1 MYIDTVMYLDFETFY
16 DPKGGYTLRT
26 QTPPEYIL
34 DDRFETI
41 MCATAINNEPQRIVD
56 GPDFGGW
63 LAQYDPAR
71 TLTVTYNSLFD
82 NSILAW
88 RYGFV
93 PARMCD
99 TMNLARALH
108 GHELPDLKLA
118 TVAKKLLGRQKG
130 MAIHKVAGMH
140 RADIIAAG
148 MWDEFKAYALEDNE
162 QNRLLFLKLYHQ
174 LPREEWQL
182 MDMVLRAAV
191 QPQFILD
198 KEKLG
203 LHLHMLRMDKAK
215 LIAELLPNKK
225 ELIEKGIV
233 HKLAHDPDAM
243 KEAIRA
249 SGIMSPTGFAD
260 ALRKLGVEPEMKQSG
275 ATGRDIPA
283 FAKTDKFMAR
293 LQEHPDFRVQAL
305 AAARLQCKSTLEET
319 RCARLL
325 NIATLKWPNIPGCPE
340 EKALMP
346 VPLRYGGAHTHRL
359 SGDWGLNMQNLPRK
373 SVLRECLLPPTGS
386 AVIVA
391 DLAQIEARLVAWVV
405 KQSDLLST
413 FSRPGKKG
421 DPYSAFATKIF
432 GYPVDRKLK
441 ELNEQG
447 IEWYPFEVQGFIGK
461 VGVLGLGYGCGPP
474 KFFLMVETSARLF
487 GVPIDGSRGVLFT
500 LEFAEEVVA
509 TYRREYDKIS
519 QGWAALGQIIEVNW
533 AGAGSQKF
541 GPCTISPGCI
551 EGPGGLQMRYA
562 NPRWENRLLSD
573 GTYKEGWWYDYGRFS
588 HKIYGSAMLENII
601 QFIARIILMNIALRL
616 RDHGYRFACQ
626 SHDELGFI
634 VPLEKLDEAKALIY
648 KEFTTPPTWAADLP
662 LDAEV
667 GSGPSYGSAK

>member
-1 MYIDTVMYLDFETFY
+1 MIPSCSWTFETHY
-16 DPKGGYTLRT
+16 DPKTGYSLRT
-26 QTPPEYIL
+26 LTPPEYIL

-41 MCATAINNEPQRIVD
+41 MCATAINDGPQRIVD
-56 GPDFGGW
+56 GPDFREW
-63 LAQYDPAR
+63 LTQYDPAR

-88 RYGFV
+88 KFGFV

-130 MAIHKVAGMH
+130 GAIHKVAGMH
-140 RADIIAAG
+140 RADIIASG

-191 QPQFILD
+191 QPQFVLD
-198 KEKLG
+198 KDRLTQHLVKLRTDKGKLIVDLLPDKPNLIESEKL
-203 LHLHMLRMDKAK
+203 
-215 LIAELLPNKK
+215 ITQ
-225 ELIEKGIV
+225 
-233 HKLAHDPDAM
+233 LATDPALM
-243 KEAIRA
+243 KEAITRT
-249 SGIMSPTGFAD
+249 GIMSPTGFAE
-260 ALRKLGVEPEMKQSG
+260 ALRKLGIEPETKKSS

-325 NIATLKWPNIPGCPE
+325 KIASLKWPKIPGCPE
-340 EKALMP
+340 GALMP
-346 VPLRYGGAHTHRL
+346 IPLRYGGAHTHRL
-359 SGDWGLNMQNLPRK
+359 SGEWSLNLQNLPRK
-373 SVLRECLLPPTGS
+373 SVLRQCLLAPTGT

-391 DLAQIEARLVAWVV
+391 DLAQIEARLVAWIV
-405 KQSDLLST
+405 KQLDLLAT

-432 GYPVDRKLK
+432 GYPVDRKG
-441 ELNEQG
+441 N
-447 IEWYPFEVQGFIGK
+447 PDHEVQGFIGK
-461 VGVLGLGYGCGPP
+461 VGVLGLGYGCGAD
-474 KFFLMVETSARLF
+474 KFFTMVETSARLF
-487 GVPIDGSRGVLFT
+487 GVPIDGSRGVLFDKK
-500 LEFAEEVVA
+500 FADDTVA

-519 QGWAALGQIIEVNW
+519 QGWRTLNQIMKSNW
-533 AGAGSQKF
+533 SGAGSQKF
-541 GPCTISPGCI
+541 GPVTISRGCI

-562 NPRWENRLLSD
+562 NPRWENRLKAD
-573 GTYKEGWWYDYGRFS
+573 GEYKEGYWYDYGRFT
-588 HKIYGSAMLENII
+588 HTMYGSAMLENII
-601 QFIARIILMNIALRL
+601 QFIARIILMNTALRL